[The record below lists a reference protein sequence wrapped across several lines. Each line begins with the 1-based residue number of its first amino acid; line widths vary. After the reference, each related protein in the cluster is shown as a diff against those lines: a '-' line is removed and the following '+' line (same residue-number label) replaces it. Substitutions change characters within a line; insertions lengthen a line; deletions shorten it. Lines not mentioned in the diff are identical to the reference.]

1 MKVTPA
7 IINAEFIGT
16 WAKVA
21 RSTNPSC
28 RGIFGAVI
36 NETKNTLTLLNGGRS
51 RVIAKSDNIFHFTF
65 PDKTVVAIEG
75 SLLVGRPEDRL
86 KKHIRRLW

>member
-21 RSTNPSC
+21 KSTNPSC
-28 RGIFGAVI
+28 KGITGMVTD
-36 NETKNTLTLLNGGRS
+36 ETRNTLTLLKNGRS
-51 RVIAKSDNIFHFTF
+51 RILAKNDNVFHFTF
-65 PDKTVVAIEG
+65 ADKTVVAIEG

-86 KKHIRRLW
+86 KKRVRRLW

>member
-16 WAKVA
+16 WARVA

-28 RGIFGAVI
+28 RGISGTVT
-36 NETKNTLTLLNGGRS
+36 NETRNTLTLLRDGQS
-51 RVIAKSDNIFHFTF
+51 RILSKSDNVFHFTF
-65 PDKTVVAIEG
+65 PDETVVAIEG
-75 SLLVGRPEDRL
+75 SLLLGRPEDRL

>member
-7 IINAEFIGT
+7 IVNGEFIGT
-16 WAKVA
+16 WAKIA
-21 RSTNPSC
+21 KSTNPC
-28 RGIFGAVI
+28 CKGIAGRVTD
-36 NETKNTLTLLNGGRS
+36 ETKNTLTLLDNGHS
-51 RVIAKSDNIFHFTF
+51 KIVPKSNNVFHFTF
-65 PDKTVVAIEG
+65 PDRTIVSIEG